1 MATIAD
7 WVEGA
12 RPRTLPAALAPVVIG
27 TGAAAAIGRGSAAL
41 ALLALVVALALQ
53 IGVNYANDYSD
64 GLRGTDAARV
74 GPTRLV
80 GQCLARPGDVKLAA
94 YVAFG
99 FAALAG
105 LALCAI
111 ANTLWLVP
119 VGAAAIVAAWKY
131 TGGDNPYGYRGL
143 GEVFVF
149 VFFGLV
155 AVLGT
160 TYTQAHTT
168 TGAAWLGAVAAG
180 ALSCAVLMVNN
191 IRDIPGDDA
200 SGKRTLA
207 VRLGDV
213 RARRAYAGLI
223 ALALLCTIAMGLLH
237 IGALAGILAFALAV
251 WPVARTLGGVTGADL
266 VPVLG
271 ATGRVMLA
279 YGVFAG
285 VGMAL
290 APQPPWGG

>member
-1 MATIAD
+1 MATIGD

-41 ALLALVVALALQ
+41 ALLALVVALTLQ
-53 IGVNYANDYSD
+53 VGVNYANDYSD
-64 GLRGTDAARV
+64 GMRGTDASRV

-80 GQCLARPGDVKLAA
+80 GQGLAHPGDVKLAA

-99 FAALAG
+99 FAGLAG

-111 ANTLWLVP
+111 ANTLWLLP
-119 VGAAAIVAAWKY
+119 VGAAAILAAWKY

-149 VFFGLV
+149 IFFGLV

-168 TGAAWLGAVAAG
+168 TAAAWLGAVAAG

-191 IRDIPGDDA
+191 IRDIPGDEGA
-200 SGKRTLA
+200 RKLTLA

-213 RARRAYAGLI
+213 RARQAYAGLV
-223 ALALLCTIAMGLLH
+223 ALALACTIGMGFLH
-237 IGALAGILAFALAV
+237 VGALAGILAFALAI
-251 WPVARTLGGVTGADL
+251 WPLARTLRGVTGADL

-271 ATGRVMLA
+271 ATGRLMLA
-279 YGVFAG
+279 YGLLAG
-285 VGMAL
+285 IGMAL
-290 APQPPWGG
+290 APQPLLGG